1 MYTYKFC
8 VTVRKKN
15 SVTEKLRVI
24 DLSNL
29 QICIH
34 IYIYISIYIYLCVC
48 LCIIRISAVDVLLID
63 TKPRF
68 VAFDL
73 FVFAIL

>member
-1 MYTYKFC
+1 M
-8 VTVRKKN
+8 RKKN
-15 SVTEKLRVI
+15 SESQKSYASL
-24 DLSNL
+24 
-29 QICIH
+29 ICPTFRYV
-34 IYIYISIYIYLCVC
+34 YIYIYIYLCVC
-48 LCIIRISAVDVLLID
+48 LCIIRISAVDILLID

>member
-1 MYTYKFC
+1 MYIYKFC
-8 VTVRKKN
+8 VTVRKKKLR
-15 SVTEKLRVI
+15 VTEKLRVI

-34 IYIYISIYIYLCVC
+34 IYIYIYIYIYLCVSMYYK
-48 LCIIRISAVDVLLID
+48 ISAVYILLID
-63 TKPRF
+63 IKPRF